1 MRTVQARQWRSLV
14 PDLLSIS
21 VWTGWRN
28 TWLSESSPGYS
39 VWFHP
44 QDWITYC
51 KVWKAHFNH
60 CVLYL
65 YSLLCNHAL
74 WDSTSLCR
82 TSCTGV
88 TDLYIEVFADSVDSD
103 SMKTS
108 VCQITR
114 GGSED
119 VRFLACLQVIP
130 DLHTPWKTKHKL
142 LQSNATLHLVLS
154 VRWKLGIYRS
164 KSNLVHITLP
174 GFKYVYPA
182 F

>member
-1 MRTVQARQWRSLV
+1 MRTVQTVEIISSWSVSQCEQKEGWVRTHLV
-14 PDLLSIS
+14 ILCGSTHRIPTL
-21 VWTGWRN
+21 
-28 TWLSESSPGYS
+28 
-39 VWFHP
+39 
-44 QDWITYC
+44 IT
-51 KVWKAHFNH
+51 
-60 CVLYL
+60 VLYL
-65 YSLLCNHAL
+65 YAL
-74 WDSTSLCR
+74 WDSTSLCS

-108 VCQITR
+108 ICQIAR

-130 DLHTPWKTKHKL
+130 DLHAPWKTKHRL

-164 KSNLVHITLP
+164 KSNRVHITLP
-174 GFKYVYPA
+174 GFKCVFPA

>member
-1 MRTVQARQWRSLV
+1 MLTHCKHFIHHSHCLSSWSNMRVFGVATGSLHRE
-14 PDLLSIS
+14 PAHKLHTKLQKQELS
-21 VWTGWRN
+21 
-28 TWLSESSPGYS
+28 
-39 VWFHP
+39 
-44 QDWITYC
+44 
-51 KVWKAHFNH
+51 
-60 CVLYL
+60 
-65 YSLLCNHAL
+65 L

-142 LQSNATLHLVLS
+142 LQSNATLHLMLS
-154 VRWKLGIYRS
+154 VRWKRGIYRS